1 MNTLMKRNST
11 MIVIAI
17 LLAAFIIPTSCQPK
31 QEKQKAENE
40 CTCPQNDLFAEGEKP
55 DTIFQVGDKQFAL
68 RGHIENDVYS
78 EFIVFD
84 CETKTVLATKGA
96 TKEWTVYTEDD
107 KLVLGEYFKF
117 GEDKFVWAT
126 ETIKF
131 DDKQLS
137 IVRDINEDEIAQFAT
152 EFDKN
157 TPNIT
162 DSDAIITQLFWAAIR
177 GENSAKEK
185 FYNAKKDL
193 GLDGSSSELFDDLS
207 KKLEEFFD

>member
-1 MNTLMKRNST
+1 MRKKSA

-107 KLVLGEYFKF
+107 KLVLGEFFEF
-117 GEDKFVWAT
+117 GDDKIIWAT

-131 DDKQLS
+131 DNKELS
-137 IVRDINEDEIAQFAT
+137 IIREFNKEAIAQFAD
-152 EFDKN
+152 EYEN
-157 TPNIT
+157 STPNIT
-162 DSDAIITQLFWAAIR
+162 DSDAILIQLFWAAIR
-177 GENSAKEK
+177 GEDSAKEK
-185 FYNAKKDL
+185 FKNANKDL